1 MNKEFTAGLEDVV
14 AGNSE
19 ICFIDGKEGKLIYRG
34 YDIAD
39 LVQSNVSFEEVAY
52 LLWHG
57 NLPNQ
62 EQLDQL
68 RAEIGQYQ
76 TLPPEVDKLVRLL
89 APKATAMDTLRT
101 AVSALKSFDPEGEVM
116 EPEANLRKAIK
127 LTAQIPT
134 IVAMIG
140 RIREGQEPIA
150 PKAGLGLAA
159 NFLHMLKGD
168 DVHEQDVKDF
178 DIALTLHADHEFNA
192 STFSARV
199 TCATLSDVYSAITSA
214 IGTLKGPLH
223 GGANEAVMRMLM
235 EIGEVDKVEP
245 WVRDALASKKKVM
258 GFGHRVYKT
267 MDPRAIILRK
277 ISKAVGERHGNTKYF
292 DMTEKVYKVV
302 NEEKGLN
309 PNVDLFSASAYY
321 MMGIALDLYTP
332 IFAMSR
338 ITGWTAH
345 VLEQYDNNR
354 IIRPTS
360 IYTGPE
366 ERKVVPISQRG

>member
-1 MNKEFTAGLEDVV
+1 VNKEFTAGLEDVI
-14 AGNSE
+14 AGTSK
-19 ICFIDGKEGKLIYRG
+19 ICLIDGKEGKLIYQG
-34 YDIAD
+34 YDIED
-39 LVQSNVSFEEVAY
+39 LAESNVTFEEVAY

-57 NLPNQ
+57 DLPNQ
-62 EQLDQL
+62 QQLAQL
-68 RAEIGQYQ
+68 KSEIEQYQ
-76 TLPPEVDKLVRLL
+76 TLPKEIDQLVRLL
-89 APKATAMDTLRT
+89 ADKATPMDTLRT
-101 AVSALKSFDPEGEVM
+101 AVSALKSFDDEGEVM
-116 EPEANLRKAIK
+116 SPDANLRKSVK

-140 RIREGQEPIA
+140 RIRDGKEPID
-150 PKAGLGLAA
+150 PKSGLSLAA
-159 NFLHMLKGD
+159 NFLHMLKGEEANASD
-168 DVHEQDVKDF
+168 IRDF

-235 EIGEVDKVEP
+235 EIGELNKVEP
-245 WVRDALASKKKVM
+245 WVLNALAEKKKIM

-267 MDPRAIILRK
+267 MDPRAVFLRN
-277 ISKAVGERHGNTKYF
+277 ISKELGKRNGNTKWYE
-292 DMTEKVYKVV
+292 MTEKVFETVHR
-302 NEEKGLN
+302 EKGLN
-309 PNVDLFSASAYY
+309 PNVDLFSGSAYY
-321 MMGIALDLYTP
+321 MMGITLDLFTP

-338 ITGWTAH
+338 VTGWTAH

-360 IYTGPE
+360 IYNGPE
-366 ERKVVPISQRG
+366 KRKLVPIADR